1 MMSGETEE
9 GGGDGGE
16 ETEDSSCQQRERE
29 REEEDDRWRDESGE
43 DECYLNVNKQE
54 SSLSEES

>member
-1 MMSGETEE
+1 MKQRRV
-9 GGGDGGE
+9 E
-16 ETEDSSCQQRERE
+16 ETEARKQKTAAVSRERE